1 MKKSYLY
8 KRKKNKTIYIYK
20 DYNGNFFYSLDE
32 LNPNELHD
40 LITGQ
45 TNDYIGKVE
54 TRLEISRLLTPYANL
69 FNCEGYKVYELQK
82 FYNALCEELEEP
94 ESKCK
99 LWRHH

>member
-8 KRKKNKTIYIYK
+8 KRKRNKTLYIYK
-20 DYNGNFFYSLDE
+20 DYEGNFFYSLDE
-32 LNPNELHD
+32 LGPDELRS
-40 LITGQ
+40 LLTGCSY
-45 TNDYIGKVE
+45 DYIGKAE
-54 TRLEISRLLTPYANL
+54 TGIEISRLLTPYANL

-82 FYNALCEELEEP
+82 FYNALCEEFEEP

>member
-8 KRKKNKTIYIYK
+8 KRKKNKALYIYK
-20 DYNGNFFYSLDE
+20 DYGGNFFYSLDKLGPDE
-32 LNPNELHD
+32 LCSL
-40 LITGQ
+40 LTGCSY
-45 TNDYIGKVE
+45 DYIGKVE
-54 TRLEISRLLTPYANL
+54 TRIEISRLLTPYANL
-69 FNCEGYKVYELQK
+69 FNCEGYKVYELQR